1 MPKRRCHLLAA
12 MNLLLN
18 ASFGG
23 RIIQFHPLHSFVC
36 YAMGMDQA
44 HCDSKAG
51 LFIHDMQ
58 TRILVLL
65 RQSPPGQVTPYG

>member
-12 MNLLLN
+12 MKRVLN

-23 RIIQFHPLHSFVC
+23 RIIRFHLLHNFVC

-44 HCDSKAG
+44 HCDIKAG

-58 TRILVLL
+58 TRIFVLL
-65 RQSPPGQVTPYG
+65 RQSSQGQVTPYG